1 MQLYCSV
8 LSIVS
13 IQKFAYITL
22 LAKCF
27 TIIAN
32 LFYKIYFTG
41 KMKMI
46 YTAVLLLDDFEW
58 LQI

>member
-1 MQLYCSV
+1 MHCLV

-13 IQKFAYITL
+13 IRKFAYITL
-22 LAKCF
+22 LAKYF

-46 YTAVLLLDDFEW
+46 YTAFLLLDYFEW